1 MDADAMPR
9 KGVNGTGFGL
19 VVSVTQQGISGASIS
34 LFKRRSMSPHRRL
47 GAAMCSAATLIF
59 AACGTQPVDKH
70 PAPVADRHP
79 AQVARVEPA
88 KPPFIDSS
96 SALTVNQYH
105 KDFARHLTRVN
116 QNRIYE
122 GAPPNP
128 LRAIVVLEVE
138 LARDGQVTDVR
149 SLRVPSHG
157 QEQFKLARESV
168 LRAAPYPRPAM
179 TVALGKSRIAL
190 TETWLFNSEGRF
202 QLRSLALP
210 QQNE

>member
-1 MDADAMPR
+1 
-9 KGVNGTGFGL
+9 
-19 VVSVTQQGISGASIS
+19 
-34 LFKRRSMSPHRRL
+34 MSSHRRL
-47 GAAMCSAATLIF
+47 GAALCSAATLIF
-59 AACGTQPVDKH
+59 AACGTPSVDKPPAPIADRH
-70 PAPVADRHP
+70 PAPVAK
-79 AQVARVEPA
+79 A
-88 KPPFIDSS
+88 PPFTDSS

-105 KDFARHLTRVN
+105 KDFAQHLTRVN

-168 LRAAPYPRPAM
+168 LRAAPYPKPAM

-190 TETWLFNSEGRF
+190 TETWLFNNEGRF